1 MIYRVA
7 VKDTALHGEDGVGI
21 EIERTAIATGIL
33 ALPRL
38 RNIAGNGTAEQRNLV
53 FLRRKVESA
62 AIGITGASQTG
73 SIIRDGNV
81 VQLHLERPS
90 RVQCAAVGRGLV
102 PGQGGSVKIHR
113 GRGGK
118 VQRAG
123 IGLAVQDA
131 AAADIRVDRTFKI
144 PSAAV
149 RGGGIVFKSQICEVG
164 RHLVATVKATAVFCL
179 IPPEGDIPEGHL
191 RC

>member
-1 MIYRVA
+1 M
-7 VKDTALHGEDGVGI
+7 G
-21 EIERTAIATGIL
+21 
-33 ALPRL
+33 
-38 RNIAGNGTAEQRNLV
+38 IAG
-53 FLRRKVESA
+53 A
-62 AIGITGASQTG
+62 AQTG
-73 SIIRDGNV
+73 SIIRNGDV
-81 VQLHLERPS
+81 VQLHLECPN

-113 GRGGK
+113 GRGVK

-144 PSAAV
+144 PGAAV